1 MVIYPESLTEQL
13 DFPFILQELEKLCY
27 GKQARQM
34 AGSLQPSSE
43 EEEVRKRLL
52 ETSEFLQSFGQEH
65 SVPLQGYAETEKEL
79 QLLGVS
85 GSVLTAPQWHLI
97 RQMLG
102 SARELLLF
110 LADKAL
116 ILPTLSAAAAH
127 LSPDKELQDA
137 ISAVINPEGV
147 VRDDA
152 SDELRQVRKE
162 LQDNR
167 RESERLYRAHIQRL
181 RKLGQLADFEESYV
195 NGRRVLGILA
205 EHKREFKGIV
215 LGQSASGRIAFMEP
229 QNLIELNNLKLHW
242 EESERREIHRILREL
257 SDSLRPYVQQM
268 SHYAALL
275 SHFDFVGARARLA
288 RRMKACMP
296 QLSANS
302 EQQTIR
308 LQQAFHPVLLLR
320 HQPGE
325 PPIVPITCSFTEE
338 QRIMVISG
346 PNAGGKSITLK
357 TVGLLQL
364 MLQCGLLLPASPQ
377 SEFSIKTR
385 LFGDIGDNQ
394 SIEDGLSTYSSRLIK
409 MKHFLQH
416 CDRKT
421 LFLIDEFGTGSDPD
435 MGGALAETILDR
447 LNERGSTGVVTT
459 HFTNLKLLATHKQG
473 IFNACMLFNSRSLKP
488 LYQLQIG
495 EPGSSFTFEVAEKI
509 GLPEEILSEA
519 RQKLSREKIRMDEL
533 LNQLQAEKNTLI
545 RLRRDLQKQ
554 MSKTTAEKRE
564 FQSLSDRLEQVL
576 EQQHAQREERQRLMD
591 MGRKLHQLTLEWTE
605 GRDKK
610 SVIGK
615 FVKLAGF
622 EQARKKE
629 KEAEEKTLAWKQKK
643 LEQVRTRIRVGS
655 KVRMLKSRETG
666 EVQALRGDRA
676 IVLFGRVEMNIGLEK
691 LEPV

>member
-1 MVIYPESLTEQL
+1 
-13 DFPFILQELEKLCY
+13 
-27 GKQARQM
+27 
-34 AGSLQPSSE
+34 
-43 EEEVRKRLL
+43 
-52 ETSEFLQSFGQEH
+52 
-65 SVPLQGYAETEKEL
+65 
-79 QLLGVS
+79 
-85 GSVLTAPQWHLI
+85 
-97 RQMLG
+97 
-102 SARELLLF
+102 
-110 LADKAL
+110 
-116 ILPTLSAAAAH
+116 
-127 LSPDKELQDA
+127 
-137 ISAVINPEGV
+137 
-147 VRDDA
+147 
-152 SDELRQVRKE
+152 
-162 LQDNR
+162 
-167 RESERLYRAHIQRL
+167 
-181 RKLGQLADFEESYV
+181 
-195 NGRRVLGILA
+195 
-205 EHKREFKGIV
+205 
-215 LGQSASGRIAFMEP
+215 
-229 QNLIELNNLKLHW
+229 
-242 EESERREIHRILREL
+242 
-257 SDSLRPYVQQM
+257 
-268 SHYAALL
+268 
-275 SHFDFVGARARLA
+275 
-288 RRMKACMP
+288 
-296 QLSANS
+296 
-302 EQQTIR
+302 
-308 LQQAFHPVLLLR
+308 
-320 HQPGE
+320 
-325 PPIVPITCSFTEE
+325 
-338 QRIMVISG
+338 
-346 PNAGGKSITLK
+346 
-357 TVGLLQL
+357 
-364 MLQCGLLLPASPQ
+364 
-377 SEFSIKTR
+377 
-385 LFGDIGDNQ
+385 
-394 SIEDGLSTYSSRLIK
+394 
-409 MKHFLQH
+409 
-416 CDRKT
+416 
-421 LFLIDEFGTGSDPD
+421 

-564 FQSLSDRLEQVL
+564 FQSLSDRLEPVL